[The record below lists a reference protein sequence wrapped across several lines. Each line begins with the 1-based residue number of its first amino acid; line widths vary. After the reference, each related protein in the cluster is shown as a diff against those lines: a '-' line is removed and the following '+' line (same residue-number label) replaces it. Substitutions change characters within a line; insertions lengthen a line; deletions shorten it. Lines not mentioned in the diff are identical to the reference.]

1 MNFRPTPKNHWLQ
14 FWFPK
19 VFSMEPENG
28 TLEIPVE
35 TIMVTLAKTN
45 SGNPKMKVYGSDDFP
60 FHFGVISGSKCS
72 FSGV

>member
-1 MNFRPTPKNHWLQ
+1 
-14 FWFPK
+14 
-19 VFSMEPENG
+19 MEPENG